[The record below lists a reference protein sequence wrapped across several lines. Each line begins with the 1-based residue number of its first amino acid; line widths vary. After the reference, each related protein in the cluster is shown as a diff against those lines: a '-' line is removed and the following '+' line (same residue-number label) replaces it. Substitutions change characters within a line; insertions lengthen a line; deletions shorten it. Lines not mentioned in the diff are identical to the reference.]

1 MDADLRLQKA
11 KMPTAARIKR
21 QHDRTPDGGIGSL
34 ISMSSYSAGEQFL
47 EMIEYY
53 GEYLGHG
60 QSKTAFELNCPG
72 ARFRGKVF

>member
-1 MDADLRLQKA
+1 
-11 KMPTAARIKR
+11 MPTAARIKR

-34 ISMSSYSAGEQFL
+34 ISMSSYSAGEQFP

-60 QSKTAFELNCPG
+60 QSKTAFGLDCPG
-72 ARFRGKVF
+72 AFFLGNPQGR